1 MSVLSIIGIAAHSN
15 RHAPATHKMR
25 LVEHMAKPDPFGNRI
40 AEIMLWDATDE
51 PTDYTIDDGFEAA
64 DMWDLP
70 EAYVCIIRSQSE
82 SGKITEKAYRSVHAA
97 RKFVNKC
104 LENEDDLLI
113 LTENTMSVPFPTD
126 GPESL

>member
-1 MSVLSIIGIAAHSN
+1 
-15 RHAPATHKMR
+15 
-25 LVEHMAKPDPFGNRI
+25 MAKPDPFGNLI
-40 AEIMLWDATDE
+40 DEIMQWDATDE

>member
-1 MSVLSIIGIAAHSN
+1 
-15 RHAPATHKMR
+15 
-25 LVEHMAKPDPFGNRI
+25 MAKPDPYGNRI

-82 SGKITEKAYRSVHAA
+82 SSGKITEKAYRSVHAA

-113 LTENTMSVPFPTD
+113 LTENTMSVPFAAD

>member
-1 MSVLSIIGIAAHSN
+1 MIL
-15 RHAPATHKMR
+15 
-25 LVEHMAKPDPFGNRI
+25 LVPP
-40 AEIMLWDATDE
+40 E
-51 PTDYTIDDGFEAA
+51 PTLMLQAGANGNDDSGQEVSVPLHAEAA

-104 LENEDDLLI
+104 LENEDELLI

>member
-1 MSVLSIIGIAAHSN
+1 
-15 RHAPATHKMR
+15 
-25 LVEHMAKPDPFGNRI
+25 MAKPDPFGNRI
-40 AEIMLWDATDE
+40 AEIMQWDATDE

-64 DMWDLP
+64 DTRDLP
-70 EAYVCIIRSQSE
+70 EAYVCIIRSQAE

-113 LTENTMSVPFPTD
+113 LTENTMSVPYATD
-126 GPESL
+126 GPDSV

>member
-1 MSVLSIIGIAAHSN
+1 
-15 RHAPATHKMR
+15 
-25 LVEHMAKPDPFGNRI
+25 MAKPDPYGNRI

-82 SGKITEKAYRSVHAA
+82 SSGKITERHIVP
-97 RKFVNKC
+97 C
-104 LENEDDLLI
+104 MLLA
-113 LTENTMSVPFPTD
+113 S
-126 GPESL
+126 S

>member
-1 MSVLSIIGIAAHSN
+1 
-15 RHAPATHKMR
+15 
-25 LVEHMAKPDPFGNRI
+25 MAKPDPFGNRI

-70 EAYVCIIRSQSE
+70 EAYVCIIRSQAE

-113 LTENTMSVPFPTD
+113 LTEKAMSVPYATD
-126 GPESL
+126 GPDSV